1 MTDLPRSSSLRSSAA
16 KAKRA
21 ARLNAGESSSPFS
34 KPSVQYSNLTFAI
47 DDETER
53 QIEEER
59 SKVRDTL
66 ESKK

>member
-1 MTDLPRSSSLRSSAA
+1 MSDSPRSSAA

-21 ARLNAGESSSPFS
+21 ARLNQERSSSS
-34 KPSVQYSNLTFAI
+34 SRPSVKYSNLTFTI
-47 DDETER
+47 DSETER

-66 ESKK
+66 SKKA